1 MGDVTTQLQLG
12 AQTKGAGTVVHGVP
26 AIQTALKTAAT
37 GIQGEA
43 AGFAGGAASSFY
55 KAVKAWF
62 DAGADI
68 PTGLTT
74 YADKLVQTDA
84 SVATS
89 QAATAQAYLNA
100 QSRLAPVPR

>member
-1 MGDVTTQLQLG
+1 MGDVTTELELG

-43 AGFAGGAASSFY
+43 TGFTGGAASSFY
-55 KAVKAWF
+55 KAVTAWF
-62 DAGADI
+62 NAGADI

-74 YADKLVQTDA
+74 YADNLVKTDT
-84 SVATS
+84 SVATD
-89 QAATAQAYLNA
+89 QARSSSAYENA
-100 QSRLAPVPR
+100 QSRLGPMPR